1 MKTASYI
8 AAIHKA
14 LFSFQM
20 IEEALRICVGLSYEV
35 LEKSAPK
42 PIAFRFNPK
51 DINKASLG
59 KLINMFS
66 TVSSNTELA
75 SDLWKVVEWR
85 NYCAHNAFVHEF
97 LDRTTKSPFKAHGS
111 EDVEAVAKVARSLV
125 ERLGAEMKEIREAH
139 KTVLGNGHA

>member
-1 MKTASYI
+1 
-8 AAIHKA
+8 
-14 LFSFQM
+14 M

-35 LEKSAPK
+35 LENSAPT
-42 PIAFRFNPK
+42 PIVFRFKAK

-66 TVSSNTELA
+66 AVSSNAELII
-75 SDLWKVVEWR
+75 DLGKVVEWR

-111 EDVEAVAKVARSLV
+111 EDVEVVARVASSLV
-125 ERLGAEMKEIREAH
+125 ERLGTEMKAIREAH
-139 KTVLGNGHA
+139 RAVIGNGHV